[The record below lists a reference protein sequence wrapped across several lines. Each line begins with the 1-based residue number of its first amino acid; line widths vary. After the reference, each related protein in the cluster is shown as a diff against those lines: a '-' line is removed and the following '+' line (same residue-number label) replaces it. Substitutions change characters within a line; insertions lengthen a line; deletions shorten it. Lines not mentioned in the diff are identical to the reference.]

1 MLASLYATGIKVAEF
16 CRLVEFSDKNK
27 LSATTM
33 FRAIYEMFKERK
45 LIKEEQRISF
55 SFIRI
60 IFILLFF
67 GRCFQNGKSSFDED
81 PITRMEYRAR

>member
-1 MLASLYATGIKVAEF
+1 MPATVRLGNKVAEL
-16 CRLVEFSDKNK
+16 CRPVEFKDKDK
-27 LSATTM
+27 LSTATE
-33 FRAIYEMFKERK
+33 FRAIYEIFKERK